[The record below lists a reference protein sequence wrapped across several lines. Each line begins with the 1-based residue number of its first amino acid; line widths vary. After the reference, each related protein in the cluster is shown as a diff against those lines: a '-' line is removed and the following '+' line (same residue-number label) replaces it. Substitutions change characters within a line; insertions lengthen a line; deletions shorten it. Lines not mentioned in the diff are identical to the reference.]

1 MASINFKINTLEDNY
16 NTISNKLKDLEAQIR
31 TLLVEQN
38 NIKCDTNA
46 DEGKYPY
53 DCKTIFTHF
62 NNNFNKFKV
71 IVAFI
76 FYFDRYNNIG

>member
-53 DCKTIFTHF
+53 DCKTIFTLT
-62 NNNFNKFKV
+62 
-71 IVAFI
+71 II
-76 FYFDRYNNIG
+76 SISLRQ

>member
-53 DCKTIFTHF
+53 KL
-62 NNNFNKFKV
+62 
-71 IVAFI
+71 
-76 FYFDRYNNIG
+76 